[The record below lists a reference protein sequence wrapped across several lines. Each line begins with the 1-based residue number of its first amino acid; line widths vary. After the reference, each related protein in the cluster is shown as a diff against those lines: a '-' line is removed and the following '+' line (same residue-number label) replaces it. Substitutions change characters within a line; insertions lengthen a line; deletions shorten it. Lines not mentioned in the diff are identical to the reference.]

1 MTALTEGLVS
11 AREFGLMTILPA
23 LLVFAI
29 IYGIL
34 MKTKVLGE
42 NQWINMLVSVMTAII
57 FVALVKAVNFTNE
70 FIPLMSIVLVI
81 VVFMFM
87 LFRFV
92 GVEGLAKGGGKIALA
107 VIGAIIVLVISTVA
121 FKKVFTTSYAKIIDA
136 LSGFGTA
143 LVEPSVLAIIVLF
156 GTFIA
161 AAFLIVRQA

>member
-1 MTALTEGLVS
+1 
-11 AREFGLMTILPA
+11 
-23 LLVFAI
+23 
-29 IYGIL
+29 
-34 MKTKVLGE
+34 
-42 NQWINMLVSVMTAII
+42 
-57 FVALVKAVNFTNE
+57 FTNE